1 MKYLKNKVVVIT
13 GAGSGIGRALTV
25 AFAREGSRLAINDF
39 NEHSLNETAEMINGM
54 SIDVF
59 TKPFDVSNKD
69 SMFTFADSVLQRF
82 GQVDIVIN
90 NAGIGISD
98 YLFHEYDLDLF
109 KKVMDTNFYG
119 VLYGSRAF
127 IPHLLKRP
135 EASLVNL
142 SSIFGLTGIANA
154 TAYCASKFAVHGL
167 NQCLMQEYVNTGLTI
182 HSVHPGGINTNII
195 QNAPDYK
202 ETENAFQSQFL
213 KRSPDDAAKVIV
225 DGIRKKRHK
234 ILIGSEAYLLDFAV
248 RMMPYYGSRIV
259 NTEIQRKVGIAI
271 KKANQK

>member
-1 MKYLKNKVVVIT
+1 M
-13 GAGSGIGRALTV
+13 A
-25 AFAREGSRLAINDF
+25 
-39 NEHSLNETAEMINGM
+39 
-54 SIDVF
+54 IDVF
-59 TKPFDVSNKD
+59 AKTFDVSNKD
-69 SMFTFADSVLQRF
+69 SMLAFADSVLQRF

-195 QNAPDYK
+195 QNAPDYI
-202 ETENAFQSQFL
+202 ETQNAFQSQFL

-225 DGIRKKRHK
+225 DGIRKKRNK